1 MGFGEGVSPSACA
14 SGTGNI
20 KRQRGRKRKRTTLS
34 QFWKSHLDTNNRAQ
48 TLELN
53 QFTLQ
58 KKPWSKHHALSPCFV
73 LFFFLLQPPLGGSHR
88 ISPDRPLAPSLTF
101 FCLPWPSSSN
111 CNPLNSPCLIF
122 LCLFPSQC
130 PTPCHRTYVRAV
142 FSPAKINSMKTGIY
156 VHFGHDY
163 IPWA

>member
-20 KRQRGRKRKRTTLS
+20 KRQRGGKRKRTTLS

-73 LFFFLLQPPLGGSHR
+73 LFFSYYNLHWVDHTGFPQIGPWLHPSPSSAFPGHLPQTATLSTLPVSSFSVSFRHNAQPPATGHMSELS
-88 ISPDRPLAPSLTF
+88 SPQQKS
-101 FCLPWPSSSN
+101 
-111 CNPLNSPCLIF
+111 
-122 LCLFPSQC
+122 
-130 PTPCHRTYVRAV
+130 TP
-142 FSPAKINSMKTGIY
+142 
-156 VHFGHDY
+156 
-163 IPWA
+163 